1 MTKCEKCGSKN
12 LDYRS
17 NYEWGEEYN
26 EDNEDNIIQ
35 CDDCNNEWE
44 TNDQLKFLLF
54 SHGFIFNDS
63 INNNNITRGI
73 NE

>member
-12 LDYRS
+12 LDYKS
-17 NYEWGEEYN
+17 NYEWGEEHN

-44 TNDQLKFLLF
+44 
-54 SHGFIFNDS
+54 G
-63 INNNNITRGI
+63 
-73 NE
+73 E

>member
-1 MTKCEKCGSKN
+1 MECKKCGSKN

-44 TNDQLKFLLF
+44 EVIK
-54 SHGFIFNDS
+54 
-63 INNNNITRGI
+63 
-73 NE
+73 

>member
-35 CDDCNNEWE
+35 CNNCNNEWE
-44 TNDQLKFLLF
+44 D
-54 SHGFIFNDS
+54 
-63 INNNNITRGI
+63 
-73 NE
+73 E